1 MTRAGARRDHQRPG
15 SGRTPTFM
23 KKLRQAAKERFQHTS
38 EGFGRLPGCRGM
50 LAQDWYVFV
59 HFGAVYT
66 NVSGGDIL

>member
-1 MTRAGARRDHQRPG
+1 
-15 SGRTPTFM
+15 M